1 MLHVQA
7 FVSCSLQLSFSSAS
21 GWKDWWT
28 DCSQSR
34 TPLPVWLLT
43 RHSDHITQ
51 RQCFVGYGYQY
62 ASASTS
68 INQSINQTNNFTWP
82 EYRNYTARSTGDSQV
97 MYSKYS
103 GKDFLNRCVLRRRQN
118 VVNDAADV
126 TSSGRSFHV
135 CGPVTTTR
143 KARLPTV
150 DSLLVGTIQ
159 GDWWRQDAAIV
170 DYG

>member
-1 MLHVQA
+1 MNRLQSVQNA
-7 FVSCSLQLSFSSAS
+7 VARLVTYSTFRPHNA
-21 GWKDWWT
+21 
-28 DCSQSR
+28 
-34 TPLPVWLLT
+34 TPVLRRLWLPV
-43 RHSDHITQ
+43 RQ
-51 RQCFVGYGYQY
+51 RVDF
-62 ASASTS
+62 
-68 INQSINQTNNFTWP
+68 NQSINQTNNFTWP

-150 DSLLVGTIQ
+150 DSLLVGTIP
-159 GDWWRQDAAIV
+159 GD
-170 DYG
+170 